1 MRGNN
6 EEKFTSILRENR
18 FVVVTCILRGNS
30 FKVFTCRLRGTIFE
44 VFTRNYS
51 DVLTWNIDVVFTT
64 NRPTSSLRRNI
75 FLAKLRRISEEICV
89 TTDV

>member
-1 MRGNN
+1 M
-6 EEKFTSILRENR
+6 
-18 FVVVTCILRGNS
+18 VVTCILRGNS
-30 FKVFTCRLRGTIFE
+30 FKVFTCRLRGTVFE
-44 VFTRNYS
+44 LFTRNCS
-51 DVLTWNIDVVFTT
+51 DVLTRNCSDVFTT

>member
-1 MRGNN
+1 M
-6 EEKFTSILRENR
+6 
-18 FVVVTCILRGNS
+18 VVTCILRGNS

-44 VFTRNYS
+44 VFTRYYS

-75 FLAKLRRISEEICV
+75 FLAKLPLQENTCLTTKINEEKQSS
-89 TTDV
+89 